1 MSLPFSIYCALV
13 VLIKLALLIFILT
26 SPKTLDQYS
35 VGHQMLF
42 YSVWI
47 LIAQMIYFIFEFIA
61 SLVEESETW
70 ERARRYFINL
80 IFTPSILVLTYFL
93 FIVSFNWTSKY
104 TDDTVMVLVNL
115 GIHGLNI
122 LNLVVVV
129 LYNFPYVGKL
139 HRNYER
145 IGEFERSIRA
155 KAHYVLAY
163 VIPVIYW
170 VVVVVY
176 STTNETLIYSTNIFS
191 FNKIDGKKSYAVE
204 VMVLLIYI
212 TLVVQASFT
221 YWCDVRL
228 RNPKF
233 DMFL

>member
-145 IGEFERSIRA
+145 IGEFERSIRI
-155 KAHYVLAY
+155 HYVLAY

-170 VVVVVY
+170 GVVVIY

-191 FNKIDGKKSYAVE
+191 FNNYPVYG
-204 VMVLLIYI
+204 
-212 TLVVQASFT
+212 
-221 YWCDVRL
+221 
-228 RNPKF
+228 
-233 DMFL
+233 